1 MVPVTGSSAGEP
13 SGDERPLGESAD
25 RGSLERAYRDT
36 AYEAL
41 GPGTQLDL
49 RVDESHAALDALLE
63 ATGRRGWAFMT
74 AWNPRSQT
82 LPAEENGERQRA
94 LWAALEELSGED
106 GSPPLLLP
114 GRGRGLT
121 GAWPAEESVLALGIA
136 RRDAL
141 RLMRSFDQHAFLA
154 GTRGGRAELVWCD
167 DA

>member
-1 MVPVTGSSAGEP
+1 MSGSGAGAP
-13 SGDERPLGESAD
+13 SGYERHLGGSAN

-49 RVDESHAALDALLE
+49 RVDEPHAALDALLD
-63 ATGRRGWAFMT
+63 ATGRRSWAFMT
-74 AWNPRSQT
+74 ACNPRSRT
-82 LPAEENGERQRA
+82 LPAEENEERQWA
-94 LWAALEELSGED
+94 LWTLLEELGGED
-106 GSPPLLLP
+106 GPPPLLLP

-136 RRDAL
+136 RLDAL
-141 RLMRSFDQHAFLA
+141 RLMRRFDQHAFLA

>member
-1 MVPVTGSSAGEP
+1 MSGSGARTAP
-13 SGDERPLGESAD
+13 DDERPGTDSAE
-25 RGSLERAYRDT
+25 RGALQQAYRNT

-49 RVDESHAALDALLE
+49 RVDEPHAALDALLD
-63 ATGRRGWAFMT
+63 ATGRRSWAFMT
-74 AWNPRSQT
+74 ACNPRSRT
-82 LPAEENGERQRA
+82 LPAEENEERQWA
-94 LWAALEELSGED
+94 LWTLLEELGGED

-136 RRDAL
+136 RLDAL
-141 RLMRSFDQHAFLA
+141 RLMRRFDQHAFLA